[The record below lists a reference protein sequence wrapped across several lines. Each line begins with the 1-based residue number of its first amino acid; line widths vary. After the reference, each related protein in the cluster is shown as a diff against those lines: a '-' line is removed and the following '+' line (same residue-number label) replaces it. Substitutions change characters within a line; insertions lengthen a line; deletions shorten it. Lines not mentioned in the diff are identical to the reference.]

1 MNLINMLNMNNL
13 QSESSVLSS
22 NLENE
27 QGLNLFE
34 NQASTFTK
42 NGFSDIFSQIN
53 QFNVFKE
60 GMIDS
65 EISNVLIAENFN
77 TFKDQLQQTNLISDP
92 AKQEILN
99 ILSKDVLGQQDVKQI
114 IKVIQNEPFNVLMPI
129 NQANQFINTNAS
141 NSKEENQ
148 VGQSLKNDFNL
159 LAKQTSPNKNI
170 SLQEMKN
177 MSSLQSSDINNDSR
191 FKITTS
197 SILDAVKNLNYSLKK
212 DLTNSSPTN
221 SLTQTITA
229 ESSLRANSIQ
239 PSPILTKSV
248 EISSFQENKMVQL
261 LQERIQFQMNQNIS
275 EAKVRLDP
283 PELGKIDLLVRL
295 DLDKLNI
302 QLNTAQLSTKEI
314 LSQISERLKNEL
326 INQSNMNVE
335 VNIGQKESSQSE
347 NNFEEML
354 FDSKKDTELLNFDAQ
369 SDAFTSLE
377 KQNSESWIS
386 TKA

>member
-1 MNLINMLNMNNL
+1 
-13 QSESSVLSS
+13 
-22 NLENE
+22 
-27 QGLNLFE
+27 
-34 NQASTFTK
+34 
-42 NGFSDIFSQIN
+42 
-53 QFNVFKE
+53 
-60 GMIDS
+60 
-65 EISNVLIAENFN
+65 
-77 TFKDQLQQTNLISDP
+77 
-92 AKQEILN
+92 
-99 ILSKDVLGQQDVKQI
+99 
-114 IKVIQNEPFNVLMPI
+114 
-129 NQANQFINTNAS
+129 
-141 NSKEENQ
+141 
-148 VGQSLKNDFNL
+148 
-159 LAKQTSPNKNI
+159 
-170 SLQEMKN
+170 